1 MNAASSVP
9 TRSPRLH
16 SLDALRGLDMLII
29 LGLARIFTGLCSQ
42 RVVLRERDTQ
52 KMRSA
57 TEFSL

>member
-29 LGLARIFTGLCSQ
+29 LGLDALILLLKIRKTASCKKPRAR
-42 RVVLRERDTQ
+42 
-52 KMRSA
+52 
-57 TEFSL
+57 

>member
-29 LGLARIFTGLCSQ
+29 LGLDALILLLASRKLRWIHVFLVRKLDIF
-42 RVVLRERDTQ
+42 
-52 KMRSA
+52 
-57 TEFSL
+57 